1 MNYFLS
7 PSNLWIPEKYISI
20 NEKDISFVQTRVS
33 TRGTG
38 NSGAVVVYTRD
49 SFISLP
55 FIIPTTGTPQII
67 RPLITE
73 DFCRMM
79 KKCSS
84 NYKSVMILASLLLF
98 MNSCEQKIT

>member
-38 NSGAVVVYTRD
+38 NSG
-49 SFISLP
+49 
-55 FIIPTTGTPQII
+55 
-67 RPLITE
+67 
-73 DFCRMM
+73 
-79 KKCSS
+79 
-84 NYKSVMILASLLLF
+84 LLLF
-98 MNSCEQKIT
+98 IQEIHLFLCPLLFLPQEPHKL